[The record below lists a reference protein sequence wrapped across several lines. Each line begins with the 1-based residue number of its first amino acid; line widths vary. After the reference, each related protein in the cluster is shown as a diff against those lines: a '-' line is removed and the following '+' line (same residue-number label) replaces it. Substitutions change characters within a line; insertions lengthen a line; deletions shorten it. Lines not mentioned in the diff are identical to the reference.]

1 MVLEENKY
9 RAQILQIGG
18 FALMTPAAKIYLSIL
33 DFKLS
38 DLSVK
43 FFIYSLVS
51 MFFLYLGII
60 LLVRGIEMLKESE

>member
-18 FALMTPAAKIYLSIL
+18 FGLMTPAAKIYLSIL
-33 DFKLS
+33 DLKLN

-51 MFFLYLGII
+51 MFLLYLGII
-60 LLVRGIEMLKESE
+60 FLVRGIEMLKESG

>member
-33 DFKLS
+33 DLKLS
-38 DLSVK
+38 DLSIK
-43 FFIYSLVS
+43 FFIYSLAS
-51 MFFLYLGII
+51 IYLFYLGII
-60 LLVRGIEMLKESE
+60 FFARGIKMLKESE